1 MKYLVHPQGI
11 FTLKIG
17 DRLRHREKGHPDA
30 TLVAVFFSFSISPW

>member
-17 DRLRHREKGHPDA
+17 DRPVKKDILLTPTFWRN
-30 TLVAVFFSFSISPW
+30 